1 MILDKKEL
9 AGDRDFWFLSCQ
21 GLYYFGDMAV
31 NICMGFWD
39 HIWDK
44 LFELKRSILKRIRN
58 KTLLQNVF
66 LLSINKI
73 KLFSL
78 EKESSHI

>member
-1 MILDKKEL
+1 MEEL
-9 AGDRDFWFLSCQ
+9 AGYTYFWFLSDQ
-21 GLYYFGDMAV
+21 GIYCFGDMVV
-31 NICMGFWD
+31 NLCMGFWD
-39 HIWDK
+39 HIWDT
-44 LFELKRSILKRIRN
+44 LFELKTSILKRLRN
-58 KTLLQNVF
+58 KPLLQNVF

>member
-1 MILDKKEL
+1 MEEL
-9 AGDRDFWFLSCQ
+9 AGYTDFWFLSDQ
-21 GLYYFGDMAV
+21 GLYCFGDMAV
-31 NICMGFWD
+31 NLCMGFWD

-44 LFELKRSILKRIRN
+44 LFELKRSILKRLRN
-58 KTLLQNVF
+58 KPLLQNVF